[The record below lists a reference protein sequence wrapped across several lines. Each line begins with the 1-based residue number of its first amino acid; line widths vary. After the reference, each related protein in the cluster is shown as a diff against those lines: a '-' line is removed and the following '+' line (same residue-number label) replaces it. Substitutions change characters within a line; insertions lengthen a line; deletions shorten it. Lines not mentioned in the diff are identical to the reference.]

1 MRETK
6 IEKMARLLQN
16 LSNLGFSYSE
26 AQSLRRIEMTLHRW
40 SEAECGDSND
50 YCSWAIERDEETQKP
65 YRVTYPHTGKSYRT
79 AIPDRENG
87 ALERARRILS
97 KHPTLWFYYQTDCRG
112 CALYVGHKPGIVE
125 TGDDKTP
132 EAYAKALRQWVSG
145 NYNQGVA
152 VCI

>member
-40 SEAECGDSND
+40 CEAECGDSND
-50 YCSWAIERDEETQKP
+50 YCSWSIERDEETQKP
-65 YRVTYPHTGKSYRT
+65 YRVTHPHTGESYRT
-79 AIPDRENG
+79 PIPDRENG
-87 ALERARRILS
+87 AIERAKRILA

-112 CALYVGHKPGIVE
+112 CALYVGKTEDLRGQDVSQVYNRGI
-125 TGDDKTP
+125 
-132 EAYAKALRQWVSG
+132 
-145 NYNQGVA
+145 A